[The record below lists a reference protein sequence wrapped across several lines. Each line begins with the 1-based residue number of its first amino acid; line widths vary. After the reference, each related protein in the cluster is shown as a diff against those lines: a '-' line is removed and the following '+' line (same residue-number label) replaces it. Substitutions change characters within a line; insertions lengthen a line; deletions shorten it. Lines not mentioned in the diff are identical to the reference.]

1 MASESKPANMDGKGM
16 VVGMNK
22 GILFDVDGTLWDSAA
37 QVAESWNEVL
47 ARYPRLGVR
56 ITAQDMYDNMG
67 KTMMDIGKT
76 LFPGLSQEECRKVME
91 ECMTYE
97 NHYLLSHPGVLYPET
112 RESMA
117 CLSRQYGLYI
127 VSNCQSGY
135 IEVLLESC
143 GLREYVRD
151 IECYGNTGLP
161 KGDNIRMVVQRNH
174 LERCFYVGDTHMDE
188 EAAGAAG
195 IPFVHAAYGFGR
207 VERPVGTIESLSQL
221 TALAKKLLD

>member
-1 MASESKPANMDGKGM
+1 MKPIDS
-16 VVGMNK
+16 
-22 GILFDVDGTLWDSAA
+22 IIFDVDGTLWDSTHLVAEAWNQILIREEVSIPRLTAETLKSLFGRTLPDIARAIFPNECPARQLELIHLCCEREHEVLLQA
-37 QVAESWNEVL
+37 QV
-47 ARYPRLGVR
+47 P
-56 ITAQDMYDNMG
+56 
-67 KTMMDIGKT
+67 
-76 LFPGLSQEECRKVME
+76 
-91 ECMTYE
+91 
-97 NHYLLSHPGVLYPET
+97 LYPDLEHT
-112 RESMA
+112 LQQ
-117 CLSRQYGLYI
+117 LSAVYPLYI

-207 VERPVGTIESLSQL
+207 AERPVGTIESLSQL

>member
-1 MASESKPANMDGKGM
+1 MVSGAMPVNMNGKGM

-47 ARYPRLGVR
+47 ARYPHLGVR

-76 LFPGLSQEECRKVME
+76 LFPGLAQEECRKVME

-97 NHYLLSHPGVLYPET
+97 NHYLLTHPGVLYPEAG
-112 RESMA
+112 EIMA
-117 CLSRQYGLYI
+117 RLSRQYGLYI

-135 IEVLLESC
+135 IEVLLKSC
-143 GLREYVRD
+143 SLREYVRD

-161 KGDNIRMVVQRNH
+161 KGDNIRMVVRRNH

-188 EAAGAAG
+188 EAAGVAG
-195 IPFVHAAYGFGR
+195 SPFVHASYGFGR
-207 VERPVGTIESLSQL
+207 AERPVGTIESLSRL
-221 TALAKKLLD
+221 PALEKKLLD

>member
-1 MASESKPANMDGKGM
+1 MVSGAMPVNMNGKGM

-47 ARYPRLGVR
+47 ARYPHLGVR

-76 LFPGLSQEECRKVME
+76 LFPGLAQEECRKVME

-97 NHYLLSHPGVLYPET
+97 NHYLLTHPGVLYPEAG
-112 RESMA
+112 EIMA
-117 CLSRQYGLYI
+117 RLSRQYGLYI

-135 IEVLLESC
+135 IEVLLKSC
-143 GLREYVRD
+143 SLREYVRD

-161 KGDNIRMVVQRNH
+161 KGDNIRMVVRRNH

-207 VERPVGTIESLSQL
+207 AERPVGTIESLSQL
-221 TALAKKLLD
+221 PALAKKLLD

>member
-1 MASESKPANMDGKGM
+1 M
-16 VVGMNK
+16 
-22 GILFDVDGTLWDSAA
+22 
-37 QVAESWNEVL
+37 
-47 ARYPRLGVR
+47 
-56 ITAQDMYDNMG
+56 
-67 KTMMDIGKT
+67 
-76 LFPGLSQEECRKVME
+76 
-91 ECMTYE
+91 
-97 NHYLLSHPGVLYPET
+97 
-112 RESMA
+112 
-117 CLSRQYGLYI
+117 
-127 VSNCQSGY
+127 
-135 IEVLLESC
+135 LLESC

-207 VERPVGTIESLSQL
+207 AEQPVGTIESLSQL

>member
-1 MASESKPANMDGKGM
+1 MNILVINCGSSSLKYQLINSASEA
-16 VVGMNK
+16 
-22 GILFDVDGTLWDSAA
+22 
-37 QVAESWNEVL
+37 VL
-47 ARYPRLGVR
+47 AKGLCER
-56 ITAQDMYDNMG
+56 IGIEGSQITYQPAGGEKEVTVSPMPTHTQAIQMVLDALTND
-67 KTMMDIGKT
+67 KTVSYT
-76 LFPGLSQEECRKVME
+76 HL
-91 ECMTYE
+91 
-97 NHYLLSHPGVLYPET
+97 
-112 RESMA
+112 
-117 CLSRQYGLYI
+117 QYGLYI

-207 VERPVGTIESLSQL
+207 AERPVGTIESLSQL

>member
-1 MASESKPANMDGKGM
+1 
-16 VVGMNK
+16 MNK

-112 RESMA
+112 REIMA

-135 IEVLLESC
+135 IELFLKKTDLGSFITDFECAGNCRQS
-143 GLREYVRD
+143 D
-151 IECYGNTGLP
+151 I
-161 KGDNIRMVVQRNH
+161 
-174 LERCFYVGDTHMDE
+174 
-188 EAAGAAG
+188 
-195 IPFVHAAYGFGR
+195 IPCR
-207 VERPVGTIESLSQL
+207 
-221 TALAKKLLD
+221 

>member
-1 MASESKPANMDGKGM
+1 
-16 VVGMNK
+16 
-22 GILFDVDGTLWDSAA
+22 
-37 QVAESWNEVL
+37 
-47 ARYPRLGVR
+47 
-56 ITAQDMYDNMG
+56 MYDNMG

-112 RESMA
+112 RELMA

-207 VERPVGTIESLSQL
+207 AERPVGTIESLSQL

>member
-1 MASESKPANMDGKGM
+1 MVSGAMPVNMNGKGM

-47 ARYPRLGVR
+47 ARYPHLGVR

-76 LFPGLSQEECRKVME
+76 LFPGLAQEECRKVME

-112 RESMA
+112 REIMRASAASMA
-117 CLSRQYGLYI
+117 CTLSATARADI
-127 VSNCQSGY
+127 
-135 IEVLLESC
+135 
-143 GLREYVRD
+143 LRCCWRAAAS
-151 IECYGNTGLP
+151 GNTSVILSATAIP
-161 KGDNIRMVVQRNH
+161 DFQREIISAWWCRETIWN
-174 LERCFYVGDTHMDE
+174 
-188 EAAGAAG
+188 AA
-195 IPFVHAAYGFGR
+195 FM
-207 VERPVGTIESLSQL
+207 
-221 TALAKKLLD
+221 

>member
-1 MASESKPANMDGKGM
+1 MVSGAMPVNMNGKGM

-47 ARYPRLGVR
+47 ARYPHLGVR

-76 LFPGLSQEECRKVME
+76 LFPGLAQEECRKVME

-97 NHYLLSHPGVLYPET
+97 NHYLLTHPGVLYPEAG
-112 RESMA
+112 EIMA
-117 CLSRQYGLYI
+117 RLSRQYGLYI

-135 IEVLLESC
+135 IEVLLKSC
-143 GLREYVRD
+143 SLREYVRD
-151 IECYGNTGLP
+151 IE
-161 KGDNIRMVVQRNH
+161 
-174 LERCFYVGDTHMDE
+174 
-188 EAAGAAG
+188 
-195 IPFVHAAYGFGR
+195 
-207 VERPVGTIESLSQL
+207 
-221 TALAKKLLD
+221 